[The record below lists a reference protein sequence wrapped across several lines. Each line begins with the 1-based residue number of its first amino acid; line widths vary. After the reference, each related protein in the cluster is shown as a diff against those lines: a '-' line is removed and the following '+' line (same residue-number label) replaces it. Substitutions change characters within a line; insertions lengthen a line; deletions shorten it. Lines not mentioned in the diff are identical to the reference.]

1 MMARVQPVEMDVD
14 QPGQAFPQQD
24 RAALETELDQ
34 KYEAFWNWWITLL
47 TV

>member
-1 MMARVQPVEMDVD
+1 MMARVQPVDTDVD
-14 QPGQAFPQQD
+14 QPSQAIPQED

-34 KYEAFWNWWITLL
+34 KYEAFRNWWITLL